1 MASRIQ
7 LIRVVKETSAAVKFP
22 TLIRTGLLILGGVV
36 MPFAPGSQGQESNL
50 SRIVWLSRVEGA
62 VFISHAGSDTRE
74 QARVDEQLRQG
85 DNLSTAENGLAEIE
99 LENGAKVSL
108 ENNSAL
114 QLNQLGLSNGSRVTQ
129 MTATQGVAKF
139 DIKLPA
145 GDVFGVATPTFQ
157 VAIPDGAECRIHAFS
172 DGAWVQILQGRVMV
186 STKAG
191 STTLEKGQEIAV
203 HRRDFLHRR
212 VARLLY
218 PDRFGQ
224 LLSQENAAI
233 NSVARPA
240 PSGLSNQNWSN
251 PANLTDLSGYRLW
264 LDYPGLSFTWPG
276 NPTVQG
282 AQPGISGAWK
292 LDPRLGWMWQ
302 TIPNPSGGLAPLTSG
317 TWQLNPALGWILVP
331 DSSPATGGN
340 SNGN

>member
-1 MASRIQ
+1 M
-7 LIRVVKETSAAVKFP
+7 KFQ
-22 TLIRTGLLILGGVV
+22 TLIQTGLLILAGLVL
-36 MPFAPGSQGQESNL
+36 PFAPGSQAQESNP
-50 SRIVWLSRVEGA
+50 SRIVRLSRVEGA

-74 QARVDEQLRQG
+74 QARVNEQLRQG

-157 VAIPDGAECRIHAFS
+157 VAIPDGAECRIHTFS
-172 DGAWVQILQGRVMV
+172 DGAWVQILQGRVTV

-191 STTLEKGQEIAV
+191 STTLEKGQEIAI
-203 HRRDFLHRR
+203 HLRDFLHRR
-212 VARLLY
+212 VARLSY
-218 PDRFGQ
+218 PDRFDQ

-233 NSVARPA
+233 NSIARRA
-240 PSGLSNQNWSN
+240 PSALSNRNWSN
-251 PANLTDLSGYRLW
+251 PANLPDLSGYRLW
-264 LDYPGLSFTWPG
+264 LDYPRLSFTWPG

-282 AQPGISGAWK
+282 VQPSVSGVWK

-317 TWQLNPALGWILVP
+317 TWQLNPALGWILAP
-331 DSSPATGGN
+331 NSSAATGGN